1 MSVSRISLNDVP
13 KLSHDPSSY
22 APWRTTIE
30 VSLQLADCWNSVLGV
45 DLEPGRAV
53 YATATHGPDGGII
66 TQPTRNVRAGSM
78 QPGALETGTNLP
90 LTSDVRKDWER
101 WQAREGR
108 AQGMLK
114 GTVSMAIKLDLEDSL
129 DAHSMWLYCE
139 RLHSISIKEN
149 QREVQRKLF
158 SFDLRDDATSEEMAA
173 HIEDFSQT
181 VMHARMVGLSFSS
194 LDRASLF
201 MQSILAPSF
210 RPVLT
215 ELNSISD
222 LLRDWPTVLSK
233 YNAESARRKARP
245 LPRARGGVVMA
256 VTGPR
261 VTREAAA
268 RSRDRPRRDMSTVE
282 CYNCG
287 KQGHFAR
294 DCRSAKKA
302 DNRDSVERTGKT
314 KSDRQPKA
322 KLSSALFDE
331 QSAWIGITTAQG
343 AVEDLADLSQY
354 EDNRPIEW
362 PEMAE
367 ENPWN
372 EMPQI
377 NFADDCVMDIS
388 GEPIKPV
395 WVVDSGATHHL
406 TPHRGLLRQVRPLA
420 EPQIFGLAD
429 KKTTMTA
436 SEVGEVELELPSSQK
451 MILKDV
457 YLVPDSRISL
467 ISLSRMLRA
476 GWRADMTGS
485 GGQLKRAK
493 ETLTLDKRGSLW
505 TVILGIVRPRVML
518 ATGHSM
524 ARTPLE
530 IEHQRLGHIGTDRL
544 LELARGGKL
553 KEGFGTYKNDPFK
566 TADC

>member
-53 YATATHGPDGGII
+53 YATATHGLDGGII

-181 VMHARMVGLSFSS
+181 VMHARMVGLTFSS

-215 ELNSISD
+215 ELNSTSD

-302 DNRDSVERTGKT
+302 DNRDSVERTGRIKY
-314 KSDRQPKA
+314 DRQPTDKPKA
-322 KLSSALFDE
+322 MLSSALFDE

-457 YLVPDSRISL
+457 YLVPDSRSA
-467 ISLSRMLRA
+467 LSRCRECSEQD
-476 GWRADMTGS
+476 GE
-485 GGQLKRAK
+485 Q
-493 ETLTLDKRGSLW
+493 
-505 TVILGIVRPRVML
+505 I
-518 ATGHSM
+518 
-524 ARTPLE
+524 
-530 IEHQRLGHIGTDRL
+530 
-544 LELARGGKL
+544 
-553 KEGFGTYKNDPFK
+553 
-566 TADC
+566 